1 MDMWSDEEPSHT
13 PAPTTNPRVASILM
27 MWVLAALVGCPAAP
41 GDDDDS
47 APVPTDDDDSTPTPD
62 PLADVL
68 GVVNLTDVR
77 QPEGT
82 DYVDLAA
89 AFGDFAAIDTE
100 LISPTAYISTWGSD
114 APLWRLDLGSWPL
127 PALGSETVLDL
138 YDYVPWLPDEQVW
151 WDAGDRIAV
160 GPYLSRRFQD
170 ENVLGYQVDD
180 PLSPGGAGWTAG
192 GSVTLATSGGEHIVD
207 WSSEPEGNL
216 PEDMELLFPLPG
228 SEVETPSA
236 QQFKVEWT
244 PRDDGATVALV
255 LLQGLGVSYIANVED
270 DGEHTIPASVLHD
283 DLGSGVVELIMSRM
297 VESII
302 EHPQGDIV
310 LRARSEER
318 AELIL
323 LEDLVLSPSFGSA
336 GQTVQIDARW
346 FTGSIDGETI
356 FDFGEGLTV
365 DAVSPD
371 STDPQRATITVSIDS
386 DAVLG
391 NRIVFASNGGEFIE
405 AMDAFTVL
413 NLDPADDCAAA
424 DLQGPLSVGTYIS
437 TTDGL
442 NNSLSSGY
450 ACFDWSL
457 NGSDA
462 TYPVFMTEG
471 VTMRIAATMPDPG
484 DSALALLSTCGVP
497 ESAVACSDSVF
508 EGETEEILFTPET
521 TGVYYVAVDGYFLN
535 GFGSPSSP
543 FELTIEEIIP
553 PSPIIPAWI
562 VPGQT
567 SVLEIAGESPWDS
580 GIAPS
585 DINLGSGVN
594 ATNAASN
601 GSTLTVSASAE
612 TAAVTGPRSVTV
624 TNGAEG
630 DVVMDSALFV
640 TELPGNDS
648 CGAADAWGV
657 STLSGLEQVGW
668 SANGTNTLDETGCF
682 NWTSPGDE
690 VVHALDL
697 VAGQT
702 LNASVVSAQDTQLYI
717 VTDCADVAN
726 TCISEASADDAYQG
740 EEEFIFDWV
749 VPADGR
755 YYLVVDLY
763 VDAITPFW
771 EYVITVDIQ

>member
-1 MDMWSDEEPSHT
+1 MDLWSDEEASHT
-13 PAPTTNPRVASILM
+13 PARTTNLRAALLWMVLA
-27 MWVLAALVGCPAAP
+27 LAALVGCPSASV
-41 GDDDDS
+41 DDDDS
-47 APVPTDDDDSTPTPD
+47 APLTDDDDSTPPPD

-89 AFGDFAAIDTE
+89 AFGDFAAIDLE
-100 LISPTAYISTWGSD
+100 LVSPTAYISTWGSD

-127 PALGSETVLDL
+127 PALGTETVIDL

-151 WDAGDRIAV
+151 WDAGDRVAV

-192 GSVTLATSGGEHIVD
+192 GAVTLATSGGAHIID
-207 WSSEPEGNL
+207 WSSGPDGSL
-216 PEDMELLFPLPG
+216 PEDMELLSPLPG

-236 QQFKVEWT
+236 QQFTVEWT
-244 PRDDGATVALV
+244 PKDDGAVVTLV
-255 LLQGLGVSYIANVED
+255 LLQGLGVSYIAHVED

-283 DLGSGVVELIMSRM
+283 DLGSGVVELIASRM
-297 VESII
+297 IESII

-318 AELIL
+318 ADLIL
-323 LEDLVLSPSFGSA
+323 LEDLVLEPSFGSA
-336 GQTVQIDARW
+336 GQTVQVDARW
-346 FTGSIDGETI
+346 FTGSIDGGTI
-356 FDFGEGLTV
+356 LDFGEGLTV
-365 DAVSPD
+365 DAVTPD
-371 STDPQRATITVSIDS
+371 DTDPQRATITVSIAP
-386 DAVLG
+386 DAELG
-391 NRIVFASNGGEFIE
+391 NRTVFVSNGGEFIE
-405 AMDAFTVL
+405 APDAFTVM

-424 DLQGPLSVGTYIS
+424 DAQGPLPVGTYIS

-462 TYPVFMTEG
+462 TYAVFMTEG

-484 DSALALLSTCGVP
+484 DSALALLSSCGVP
-497 ESAVACSDSVF
+497 ESAVACADTGF
-508 EGETEEILFTPET
+508 EGDTEEILFTPET
-521 TGVYYVAVDGYFLN
+521 TGIYYVAVDGYFLN

-543 FELTIEEIIP
+543 FELTIEETIP
-553 PSPIIPAWI
+553 PSPVNPAWI
-562 VPGQT
+562 VAGET
-567 SVLEIAGESPWDS
+567 SVLEITGDGPWDG
-580 GIAPS
+580 GIGPS
-585 DINLGSGVN
+585 DVDLGAGIFT
-594 ATNAASN
+594 TNAAAS
-601 GSTLTVSASAE
+601 GTTLTVTASADG
-612 TAAVTGPRSVTV
+612 AAITGPRTVTV
-624 TNGAEG
+624 TNGGTG
-630 DVVMDSALFV
+630 DVAMDAALFV

-648 CGAADAWGV
+648 CTAADTWGE
-657 STLSGLEQVGW
+657 TTFSGLEQVGW
-668 SANGTNTLDETGCF
+668 SANGSNTLDETGCF
-682 NWTSPGDE
+682 TWMSPGDE

-697 VAGQT
+697 LTGQT
-702 LNASVVSAQDTQLYI
+702 LNATVLSSEDTQLYV
-717 VTDCADVAN
+717 VTDCTDVAN
-726 TCISEASADDAYQG
+726 TCISEASADDAFDG

-763 VDAITPFW
+763 AAALTPSW
-771 EYVITVDIQ
+771 EYALTVDVQ